1 MTEYLC
7 SFPKFQAPNT
17 KMYIL
22 ITHESDDSVPIGL
35 CENESVKILGLV
47 YFQATLNLLQ
57 KDTIFILDEVL
68 LNFYMFEISVP
79 KFTKT
84 NRLSLFFKNLLPFQR
99 SISD

>member
-35 CENESVKILGLV
+35 CGNESVKILGLV
-47 YFQATLNLLQ
+47 YFQATLNLLR
-57 KDTIFILDEVL
+57 KNAIFILDDHID
-68 LNFYMFEISVP
+68 F
-79 KFTKT
+79 
-84 NRLSLFFKNLLPFQR
+84 
-99 SISD
+99 